1 MNSPLE
7 RVFKSSISAC
17 LLLQSNKPNDHP
29 QVFTESDNRR
39 PQTIAKSP
47 LDFRI
52 APNHNNNRFVLL
64 CSY

>member
-17 LLLQSNKPNDHP
+17 LVLQPNKSNDHP
-29 QVFTESDNRR
+29 QVFTENDNKR
-39 PQTIAKSP
+39 PQTIARSP

-52 APNHNNNRFVLL
+52 APNHKYDRSVLL